1 MLVVIRRNKVEDEF
15 LSVQI
20 SVLLVQKMIHNA
32 CCVLQHNLLP
42 QPARVKYISETDEL
56 ILEDELQ
63 RIKLEGKIDRD
74 KCVTGEESTCDSKK
88 NFSVKSQ
95 KFSQIELGCCHC
107 CQVMTFLSSRKR
119 ICNIWS

>member
-1 MLVVIRRNKVEDEF
+1 MLVVIRRDKVENEF

-88 NFSVKSQ
+88 NFS
-95 KFSQIELGCCHC
+95 QIELGCCHC